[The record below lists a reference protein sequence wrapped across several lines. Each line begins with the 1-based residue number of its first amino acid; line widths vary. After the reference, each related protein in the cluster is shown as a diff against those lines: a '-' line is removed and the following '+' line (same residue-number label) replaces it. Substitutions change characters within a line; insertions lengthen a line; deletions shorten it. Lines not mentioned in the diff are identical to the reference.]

1 MNYFFGFEN
10 KLANSIDWFFNA
22 NHLFLI
28 AFVALVVVSCL
39 FIFHFTSEKGKRA
52 SKIIVACVLFVLE
65 VGRTIYKYLMHVNNG
80 GNAGNFNWW
89 WNISFQMCAIMTWTT
104 IFTLILSACVKK
116 ENHFLQ
122 FMYNILFGCAM
133 VGGILTFCY
142 PDCLNKDYPF
152 FHFINIQTV
161 LVHALLIF
169 VPLYLIKIKEFKVE
183 IKNVW
188 KPLVGYNFVG
198 CFAMSASIIS
208 GNNFAF
214 SLKFD
219 LVDLGLPFPW
229 YLPVVLCVVYAIS
242 ATLYG
247 CFELARFIKRK
258 ITKKGEVTQTSFGLE
273 PQKKQ
278 FSIDKI
284 AYIVG
289 TTCAILFGTL
299 IMLCTASLIGS
310 PIAPGGKTTMLGLLC
325 LLGFV
330 YMLAFLF
337 VSKFS
342 KKYLQTNIL
351 QNKNKTITL
360 IVLTFIFAL
369 PLGVVYL
376 VAYNKAKTSEV

>member
-1 MNYFFGFEN
+1 MNYFFGFDN

-28 AFVALVVVSCL
+28 AFVALVVTSCL
-39 FIFHFTSEKGKRA
+39 FIFHSTSEKGKRA
-52 SKIIVACVLFVLE
+52 SKIIVASVLFVLE

-80 GNAGNFNWW
+80 GNASNFNWW

-116 ENHFLQ
+116 ENRFLQ

-142 PDCLNKDYPF
+142 PDCLNKNYPF

-161 LVHALLIF
+161 LVHSLLIF

-183 IKNVW
+183 IKNIW
-188 KPLVGYNFVG
+188 KPLAGYNFIG
-198 CFAMSASIIS
+198 SLAMTTSIIS

-214 SLKFD
+214 SLDFG

-229 YLPVVLCVVYAIS
+229 HLPVVLCIVYAIS
-242 ATLYG
+242 AALYG
-247 CFELARFIKRK
+247 CFELARFIKSK
-258 ITKKGEVTQTSFGLE
+258 LAKKDEATQTSLGLE

-278 FSIDKI
+278 FGLDKI
-284 AYIVG
+284 AYTVG
-289 TTCAILFGTL
+289 NTCAILFGTL
-299 IMLCTASLIGS
+299 ILLIIAALIGS
-310 PIAPGGKTTMLGLLC
+310 PATPGGKTTMLGLLC
-325 LLGFV
+325 LLGFA
-330 YMLAFLF
+330 YMIAILF

-342 KKYLQTNIL
+342 KGYLQTNIL
-351 QNKNKTITL
+351 QDKNKTITL
-360 IVLTFIFAL
+360 VVLTFIFAL

-376 VAYNKAKTSEV
+376 VAYNKAKKMEA